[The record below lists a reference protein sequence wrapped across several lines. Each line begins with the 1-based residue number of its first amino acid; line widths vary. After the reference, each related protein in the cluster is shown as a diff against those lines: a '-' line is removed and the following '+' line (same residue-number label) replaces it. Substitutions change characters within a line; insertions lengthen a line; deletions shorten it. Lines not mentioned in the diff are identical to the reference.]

1 MGERVVSLQCPVL
14 AAGEDVE
21 GVAVDVHLAGRLA
34 RAERDGE
41 GVAVALRGEG
51 RFVVVDAQARA
62 VAAVDQ
68 VRFDG
73 LVALREAQR
82 ALGLA
87 VQAPAA
93 AACPGE
99 CGSRVSVRRPRASR
113 ASSAAA
119 ASATASRGTGGAA
132 GNSASW

>member
-1 MGERVVSLQCPVL
+1 M
-14 AAGEDVE
+14 
-21 GVAVDVHLAGRLA
+21 
-34 RAERDGE
+34 
-41 GVAVALRGEG
+41 ALRGEG

-93 AACPGE
+93 AACPG
-99 CGSRVSVRRPRASR
+99 GVRVARVRAQACLLYTSD
-113 ASSAAA
+113 AADDYHYV
-119 ASATASRGTGGAA
+119 
-132 GNSASW
+132 